1 MTTTATRVEDIDR
14 IERGEEAWRLAR
26 AAYGQLI
33 ALLEDLEPEEWRAE
47 TVCAPWTVADMVGHV
62 IGSAK
67 GQASL
72 LEMARTQMWAWR
84 HKGEFGDQ
92 PLDAWTGLHV
102 REHADLTP
110 EERIEALRD
119 VAPRAVRGRA
129 RVPGFLGPIPMPVE
143 DGGSMPDG
151 APDRLTTG
159 HLYTVVLTRDT
170 WLHRIDIVRAVDR
183 EPGLDRDVD
192 GRIVEDVVAEWGARH
207 GRPFHLTLTGP
218 AGGVYQQGEGGPR
231 IELDAVDLAWI
242 LSGRSEPGPDIP
254 GADLLRVRVLF

>member
-1 MTTTATRVEDIDR
+1 MTTTVTRVEDIDR
-14 IERGEEAWRLAR
+14 LERGGEAWRLAL
-26 AAYGQLI
+26 AAYDQLI
-33 ALLEDLEPEEWRAE
+33 ALLEDLEPDEWQAV

-67 GQASL
+67 GQASF
-72 LEMARTQMWAWR
+72 LEMMRTQVWALR
-84 HKGEFGDQ
+84 HKDEYGGQ

-102 REHADLTP
+102 REHAGLNP
-110 EERIEALRD
+110 RERIETLRRL
-119 VAPRAVRGRA
+119 APRAVRGRA
-129 RVPGFLGPIPMPVE
+129 KVPGILGSIPLPVE
-143 DGGSMPDG
+143 DAGSMPDG
-151 APDRLTTG
+151 VPQRLTTG

-183 EPGLDRDVD
+183 EPRLDPDVD
-192 GRIVEDVVAEWGARH
+192 GRIIEDVVAEWARRH

-218 AGGVYQQGEGGPR
+218 AGGTYVQGEGGPR

-242 LSGRSEPGPDIP
+242 LSGRGEPGPESP